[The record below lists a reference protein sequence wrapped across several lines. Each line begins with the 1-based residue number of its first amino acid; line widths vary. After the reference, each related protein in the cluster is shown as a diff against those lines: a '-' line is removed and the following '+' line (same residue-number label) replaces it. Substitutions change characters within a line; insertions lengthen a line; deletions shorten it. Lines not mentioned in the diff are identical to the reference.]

1 MAVLRGSVELVIPIC
16 ERPASKSTPLAK
28 LLRWRSQSRHKASS
42 ISTALSEL
50 DGGPDSSELLT
61 ELEWL
66 LDDAVESCV
75 IHRPEKRKIQG
86 WRRLKSALEL
96 EECGRGDR
104 DDLDQE
110 RNDTLAGHGEIF
122 LRASLEELEQ
132 GWKERIDRR
141 RPFQYVTGSSH
152 WRDLVLGVQ
161 EGVLIPR
168 PETKQLIDLA
178 AAAMD
183 GNSELAR
190 GVWVDLGTGSGAIAI
205 GIARLLDGRGSVI
218 AVDASEV
225 AIAVAEAN
233 ARRYKL
239 QEAVTLVKG
248 SWLTPLRDEA
258 GKLSGI
264 VSNPPYIPSRNLG
277 RLQAEVGK
285 HEPICALDGGVDGID
300 HLAEI
305 CQGACWALK
314 SGGFLAL
321 ETDGGEQAQTVAK
334 ILSDKPFE
342 DIKVVKDFAEMS
354 RFVTAF
360 HT

>member
-66 LDDAVESCV
+66 LDDAVE
-75 IHRPEKRKIQG
+75 K
-86 WRRLKSALEL
+86 
-96 EECGRGDR
+96 CGRGDR